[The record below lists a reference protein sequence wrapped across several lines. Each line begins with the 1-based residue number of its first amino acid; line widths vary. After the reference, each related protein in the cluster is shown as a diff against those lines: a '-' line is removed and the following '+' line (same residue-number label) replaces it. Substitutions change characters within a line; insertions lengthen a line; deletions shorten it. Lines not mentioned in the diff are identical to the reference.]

1 MAADTE
7 KPLSKRALDKRMDNN
22 VDASDTRILL
32 IEPTGTLHLHHLHDK
47 GAVLMG
53 GA

>member
-32 IEPTGTLHLHHLHDK
+32 IEPTGPCTYTIKELS
-47 GAVLMG
+47 
-53 GA
+53 